1 MFHSTS
7 LCGICWQLQAS
18 VFPLPQ
24 RNMLYYFNKKLFILI
39 YIKAHFKVN
48 CVEIKL
54 DTRFVELKKNNSG
67 VAKAIDSTARW
78 CMF

>member
-1 MFHSTS
+1 
-7 LCGICWQLQAS
+7 
-18 VFPLPQ
+18 
-24 RNMLYYFNKKLFILI
+24 MLYYFNKKLFILI